1 MKIGIA
7 LGGGGAKGLAHL
19 GALRVLESAG
29 VKIEIVTGT
38 SAGALIGALF
48 AAGKSLDEIEAL
60 ARLWTLRQF
69 LTRDRTGT
77 GLFST
82 DGIRH
87 VIEIELGRNRRIEEL
102 PRTFACVAVDL
113 DSQAE
118 VVFDSGCIADA
129 VCASAAFPGFFA
141 PVSLDDR
148 RLIDGGTLN
157 PVPCDV
163 ARQLGAERVIAVD
176 LSADEPVF
184 TTAGTRP
191 FNPDSLLVTAI
202 VSTAEKRKLVRVMAR
217 AIGIMGKRVRESKLA
232 ESPPDAIIR
241 PEVQNVGL
249 LDFDLTDE
257 CLAAGEIAARDAL
270 DQIQTLIMPGS
281 RWTRLQKDWRTL
293 PAQIRQSIQARAK

>member
-48 AAGKSLDEIEAL
+48 AAGKSPDEIEAI
-60 ARLWTLRQF
+60 ARQWTLRLF
-69 LTRDRTGT
+69 LTGDGCGA
-77 GLFST
+77 GLLST

-87 VIEIELGRNRRIEEL
+87 VVEIELGRNRRIEEL
-102 PRTFACVAVDL
+102 PRAFACVAVDL
-113 DSQAE
+113 ESQAE
-118 VVFDSGCIADA
+118 VIFDSGRIADA

-141 PVSLDDR
+141 PVSLDGR

-184 TTAGTRP
+184 TTAGARP
-191 FNPDSLLVTAI
+191 FSPDMLLVTAI

-217 AIGIMGKRVRESKLA
+217 AIGIMGKRVRESKLT

-241 PEVQNVGL
+241 PDVQNVGL

-257 CLAAGEIAARDAL
+257 CLVAGETAAREAL
-270 DQIQTLIMPGS
+270 DQIQTLITPGS
-281 RWTRLQKDWRTL
+281 RWTQLQKDWRTL
-293 PAQIRQSIQARAK
+293 PAQIWQSIQARAK